1 MHFYVR
7 KATRKTGIKLS
18 VRIKINTLQKYVV
31 CAVSTHRLTC
41 YILTF
46 FIQHSKRLE
55 ILGKLCMTIT
65 VFERLKKV
73 GVSFVVMYLIND
85 N

>member
-31 CAVSTHRLTC
+31 CAVSTQVDMLYS
-41 YILTF
+41 YIL
-46 FIQHSKRLE
+46 HSKRLE